1 MIKIVDKQNQQ
12 YKILSTSTRKCKP
25 QKRICGK
32 IAWNNKDKF
41 ENAPMSKWQK
51 KLAPLANDVD
61 EWIDLLKNRLKDRL
75 GGPNPVKLIPLVA
88 FTHPGGLYLKGR
100 ALHQRNPITGAD
112 NDSLWDD
119 LLDLYHRANSDE
131 IPDAR
136 ILAHAG
142 GQTLELRSD
151 AEGYFELNLP
161 GAVLDSVELESLPNP
176 DRNLPAVPRAAVPLV
191 QNTHTARFGVISD
204 IDDTL
209 LVTNVQSLTGLARSL
224 LSGRAGQRQHFPGA
238 PALYRGLHAGANPLF
253 FVSSS
258 PWNLH
263 DLLDETFDYHGLPKR
278 VAFLRDWGI
287 SDQEFLPTDNF
298 DHKLGLLRLI
308 TGFFPDL
315 PFVLI
320 GDSGQ
325 QDPEIYARFVAEN
338 PGRVLAVYIRDV
350 STDPRRDDAVLALQ
364 NSGVPL
370 LLAPDSLGMAR
381 DAAARGWLDAAV
393 VREIEADQGRM
404 PLGAGTA

>member
-1 MIKIVDKQNQQ
+1 
-12 YKILSTSTRKCKP
+12 
-25 QKRICGK
+25 
-32 IAWNNKDKF
+32 
-41 ENAPMSKWQK
+41 MSKWQK

-61 EWIDLLKNRLKDRL
+61 EWIDRLKYRLMDRL
-75 GGPNPVKLIPLVA
+75 GGPEPVRLIPLVA
-88 FTHPGGLYLKGR
+88 FTYPGGLYLKGR

-119 LLDLYHRANSDE
+119 LMDLYRRANSDE

-136 ILAHAG
+136 ILLHAG

-161 GAVLDSVELESLPNP
+161 GAALDSVELESLPDP
-176 DRNLPAVPRAAVPLV
+176 DRNLPATPRAAVPLV
-191 QNTHTARFGVISD
+191 RNTRTARFGVISD

-209 LVTNVQSLTGLARSL
+209 LVTNVQSLPGLARSL

-238 PALYRGLHAGANPLF
+238 PALYRGLHAGGNPGQGINPGEGYNPLF

-263 DLLDETFDYHGLPKR
+263 DLLNETFDYHGLPER
-278 VAFLRDWGI
+278 IAFLRDWGI
-287 SDQEFLPTDNF
+287 SDQELLPTDNF
-298 DHKLGLLRLI
+298 THKLGLLRLI
-308 TGFFPDL
+308 TAFFPDL
-315 PFVLI
+315 PFILI

-325 QDPEIYARFVAEN
+325 QDPEIYARFAVEN

-350 STDPRRDDAVLALQ
+350 SPNPRRDDAVQALET
-364 NSGVPL
+364 SGVPL

-393 VREIEADQGRM
+393 VREIEADQGKM